1 LKFNFE
7 WDPSKA
13 KENFRKHKLDFEHA
27 AEIFLDPLTLSVYD
41 EEHSSQ
47 EDRWITIGKDH
58 SNKILVVVH
67 TFHEED
73 ADNFTI
79 RIISAR
85 TATKKEGKQYE
96 GDIS

>member
-13 KENFRKHKLDFEHA
+13 KDNFRKHKLAFEHT

-47 EDRWITIGKDH
+47 EDR
-58 SNKILVVVH
+58 
-67 TFHEED
+67 
-73 ADNFTI
+73 
-79 RIISAR
+79 
-85 TATKKEGKQYE
+85 ATKKEGKQYE
-96 GDIS
+96 GDNS

>member
-1 LKFNFE
+1 MGSIKSQREF
-7 WDPSKA
+7 SK
-13 KENFRKHKLDFEHA
+13 NKLAFEHA

-96 GDIS
+96 GENL